1 MLSRAEALYARAAI
15 VKVEVDELAEA
26 LRKCALHTYRG
37 FDDVRG
43 QNYARSIGAAGL
55 AATAEI
61 ERLRDMAY
69 ELARAVE

>member
-15 VKVEVDELAEA
+15 VKVEVDDLTEA
-26 LRKCALHTYRG
+26 LKKCAVDTFGGFSDERAANYR
-37 FDDVRG
+37 
-43 QNYARSIGAAGL
+43 RSIGAAGL
-55 AATAEI
+55 KATAEI